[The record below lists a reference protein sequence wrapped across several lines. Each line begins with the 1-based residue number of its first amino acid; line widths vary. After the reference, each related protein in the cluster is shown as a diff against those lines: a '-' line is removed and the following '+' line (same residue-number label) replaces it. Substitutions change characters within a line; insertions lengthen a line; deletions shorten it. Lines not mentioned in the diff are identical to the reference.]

1 MSLNDSR
8 YVFSNRFRFPD
19 GEIFFEERNF
29 LRFSERLDNR
39 LYTIKAGDN
48 LFNIAHRFFRTFERG
63 AGLWWVIM
71 DFNNIFDPSQDLE
84 PGRTLIIPSE
94 DFVRGRIASRDFN
107 TEIQT
112 V

>member
-1 MSLNDSR
+1 MSLDDSR
-8 YVFSNRFRFPD
+8 YTFANRFRFSD
-19 GEIFFEERNF
+19 DKIFFEERNF
-29 LRFSERLDNR
+29 LRFSDRLDNQ
-39 LYTIKAGDN
+39 LYTIKEGDN
-48 LFNIAHRFFRTFERG
+48 LFNIAHRFFETFERG

-84 PGRTLIIPSE
+84 IGRTLIIPSE
-94 DFVRGRIASRDFN
+94 DFVRARIASRDFN